1 MLEEKIDLELKNEQ
15 GEIFNL
21 QFSPS
26 DNEYQILIEGYPP
39 GNYTYQAKCSNYPY
53 APVKG
58 KFHIENFNIEIFN
71 TVANHQLLK
80 SLSNKYN
87 GNFFPYSQWNEMI
100 VEVNELDD
108 AKLGFKKTERLPL
121 IQFIWIY
128 FIITILLSTEWA
140 IRKFLGGY

>member
-1 MLEEKIDLELKNEQ
+1 MSKEK
-15 GEIFNL
+15 IFNL

-53 APVKG
+53 APVSG
-58 KFHIENFNIEIFN
+58 KFHIETFNIEIFN

-87 GNFFPYSQWNEMI
+87 GNSFLI
-100 VEVNELDD
+100 VNGM
-108 AKLGFKKTERLPL
+108 K
-121 IQFIWIY
+121 
-128 FIITILLSTEWA
+128 
-140 IRKFLGGY
+140 

>member
-1 MLEEKIDLELKNEQ
+1 
-15 GEIFNL
+15 
-21 QFSPS
+21 
-26 DNEYQILIEGYPP
+26 
-39 GNYTYQAKCSNYPY
+39 
-53 APVKG
+53 
-58 KFHIENFNIEIFN
+58 
-71 TVANHQLLK
+71 LK

>member
-1 MLEEKIDLELKNEQ
+1 
-15 GEIFNL
+15 
-21 QFSPS
+21 
-26 DNEYQILIEGYPP
+26 
-39 GNYTYQAKCSNYPY
+39 
-53 APVKG
+53 
-58 KFHIENFNIEIFN
+58 
-71 TVANHQLLK
+71 
-80 SLSNKYN
+80 
-87 GNFFPYSQWNEMI
+87 MI